1 MDTNKK
7 FLFCNPDIT
16 AAEYDTARMFPV
28 SRLQGVQELNTDSVR
43 LAFADFGLADD
54 TLVDIT
60 VTDGTCKD
68 YINELFENIN
78 YGKDAMINLADAS
91 DNTSFA
97 NNVDF
102 GTAPAVT
109 LGSA

>member
-7 FLFCNPDIT
+7 FLFCNPDTT

-43 LAFADFGLADD
+43 LAFADFGQADD

-68 YINELFENIN
+68 YINELLENIN

-102 GTAPAVT
+102 GTVPAVT
-109 LGSA
+109 LGA